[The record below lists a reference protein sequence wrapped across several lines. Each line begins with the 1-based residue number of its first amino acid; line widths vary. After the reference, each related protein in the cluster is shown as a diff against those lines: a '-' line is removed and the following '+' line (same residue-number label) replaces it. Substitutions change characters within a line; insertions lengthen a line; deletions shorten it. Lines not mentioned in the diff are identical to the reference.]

1 MDGRPIPPALAEEV
15 GTVVALSPDK
25 GQGRARSLAGGDWEY
40 VTDSAVRARSFA
52 GGTGLV
58 VWRSAGCG
66 TALAITGGRM
76 ALPVSWS
83 AGLVVRDPTGRA
95 VPTLHTPGSLV
106 LLMVAGHSYALQRSG
121 STC

>member
-1 MDGRPIPPALAEEV
+1 M
-15 GTVVALSPDK
+15 
-25 GQGRARSLAGGDWEY
+25 
-40 VTDSAVRARSFA
+40 TDSAVRARSFA

-66 TALAITGGRM
+66 TALAGTGGRV

-83 AGLVVRDPTGRA
+83 AGLEVRDPSGRA

-106 LLMVAGHSYALQRSG
+106 LVMVAGRPYTLQRSG
-121 STC
+121 SAC